1 MDVRDML
8 RQMNVKDNYN
18 DAQTTQKNRRYMHG
32 MMYLLLFLFCLGFY
46 IVNMIIN
53 GQYPFGSH
61 SFLYQDAYDQYTGML
76 QTFLEWL
83 HSGDKST
90 FLWDHGLGMD
100 MLLNM
105 FYYCMSPFNIIA
117 VICGSGHVELAM
129 VIMIVVKASLL
140 APSGLYFFRRTELKR
155 YADEETGRGWQT
167 AVEIVLSLSYALCGF
182 VLVYEHNVIW
192 LDGLILVPFLAI
204 AVERMAAGK
213 GKIAYTVLLA
223 VGFIVNFYFA
233 FYLCLF
239 IVLYFLLQDWKTLR
253 EFGRG
258 ILRFLI
264 WSVIAG
270 MIAGVVLVPAFYAV
284 LHLSGAGSMDD
295 KLPWYQLGNIGN
307 FINSFYPLNKV
318 TTGNLFN
325 HNNYCGTLIVL
336 LVILLFFMKKIEWT
350 WKLRYL
356 TVLIFLAFA
365 MNQAGLNYVL
375 HGFAVTHGMGNRFAF
390 IWTFLLLGAAYVCLL
405 NIKKIRMWQAGAA
418 FGSCLVLFLL
428 ELFFNRDETNPNSYV
443 AVLIFIVAYFG
454 LFVFVL
460 RKSIKWKTFY
470 IWVVSLWIIE
480 LVLNGSYVLSAKG
493 NNRSL
498 TDDIKQTSRETA
510 YAECDLE
517 AGERKTALYSYDNL
531 QLSNT
536 NCYSSMA
543 NGSAIDSFASLG
555 LSHYQNIEYTYRRTT
570 PVTAL
575 MYNVRYIMTNELGAA
590 GGYHMVA
597 APDGTYGYLYEA
609 DALAGMGFLLDEDIL
624 NWSGEKSAAENQ
636 NELVMLGMDQPELED
651 LFEKKTLTDDM
662 ISFTGLNAAKQGDGV
677 YAYTAQADIATSMIV
692 SYKAEQAEDLYVE
705 CSDTRLQGVD
715 VYVNDQQVVSSVYP
729 ESAGMIHIGNV
740 NAGDEVK
747 LRFATAAVRNES
759 GIKTVALYAINEE
772 TVQAFKEYV
781 LKNTMEFDGYDGN
794 CLNGHITA
802 DKAGILYLAVPYNE
816 GFTAAVDGKKVAPV
830 KIGTGLMG
838 VPVEVGEH
846 VITLTYHTPYLMAG
860 ICLSVIGI
868 LILAGYLIIRRKK
881 SSDK

>member
-8 RQMNVKDNYN
+8 RQMNVKDDYN

-53 GQYPFGSH
+53 GQYPFGSR
-61 SFLYQDAYDQYTGML
+61 SFLYQDAYDQYTGIL
-76 QTFLEWL
+76 QIFLEWL
-83 HSGDKST
+83 HSGNKGT

-264 WSVIAG
+264 WSVVAGLIAG
-270 MIAGVVLVPAFYAV
+270 AVLVPAFYAV

-336 LVILLFFMKKIEWT
+336 LVILVFFMKKIEWNR
-350 WKLRYL
+350 KLRYL
-356 TVLIFLAFA
+356 TVLIFLALA

-375 HGFAVTHGMGNRFAF
+375 HGFVVTHGMGNRFAF
-390 IWTFLLLGAAYVCLL
+390 IWTFLLLSAAYVCLL
-405 NIKKIRMWQAGAA
+405 NIREIRMWQAGVA

-428 ELFFNRDETNPNSYV
+428 ELFFNREETNPNSYV
-443 AVLIFIVAYFG
+443 AVLLFIVAYFG
-454 LFVFVL
+454 LFVFAL

-517 AGERKTALYSYDNL
+517 AGERKTALYSYDYL

-636 NELVMLGMDQPELED
+636 NELVMLGMGRPELSD

-662 ISFTGLNAAKQGDGV
+662 ISFTGLDAAKQGDGV

-747 LRFATAAVRNES
+747 FRFATAAVRNES
-759 GIKTVALYAINEE
+759 GIKTVALYAINEK

-816 GFTAAVDGKKVAPV
+816 GFTAVVDGKKVAPV
-830 KIGTGLMG
+830 KIGTGMMG
-838 VPVEVGEH
+838 VPVEAGEH

-868 LILAGYLIIRRKK
+868 LILAGCLIIRRKK

>member
-1 MDVRDML
+1 ML
-8 RQMNVKDNYN
+8 RQINIKENYK
-18 DAQTTQKNRRYMHG
+18 DAQTDQMNRRCIHSR

-53 GQYPFGSH
+53 RQYPFGNR

-76 QTFLEWL
+76 QIFLEWL
-83 HSGDKST
+83 HSGEKNT
-90 FLWDHGLGMD
+90 FLWDRGLGMD

-129 VIMIVVKASLL
+129 VIMIVTKASLL
-140 APSGLYFFRRTELKR
+140 APAGLYFFSHTELNR
-155 YADEETGRGWQT
+155 YADERTDHGWQT
-167 AVEIVLSLSYALCGF
+167 VVRLVLSLSYALCGF

-213 GKIAYTVLLA
+213 GKIVYTVLLA
-223 VGFIVNFYFA
+223 VGSIVNFYFA

-239 IVLYFLLQDWKTLR
+239 IGLYFLLQEWETLR
-253 EFGRG
+253 GFGRG

-270 MIAGVVLVPAFYAV
+270 AIAGVVLVPAFYAV
-284 LHLSGAGSMDD
+284 LHLSGAGNMDD

-325 HNNYCGTLIVL
+325 HNNYCGTLVIL
-336 LVILLFFMKKIEWT
+336 LVILLFFIKKMEWKR
-350 WKLRYL
+350 KLQYL
-356 TVLIFLAFA
+356 AVLVFLVLA

-375 HGFAVTHGMGNRFAF
+375 HGFTVTHGMGNRFAF
-390 IWTFLLLGAAYVCLL
+390 VWTFLLLGAAYVCLL
-405 NIKKIRMWQAGAA
+405 NIKKIRMWQVGVA

-428 ELFFNRDETNPNSYV
+428 ELFFNCDETNPNSYV
-443 AVLIFIVAYFG
+443 AVLLFIVAYFG

-480 LVLNGSYVLSAKG
+480 LVLNGGYVLSIKG
-493 NNRSL
+493 ADRRL
-498 TDDIKQTSRETA
+498 TEDMEQISGETA
-510 YAECDLE
+510 YAECDLG
-517 AGERKTALYSYDNL
+517 AGERKTTLYSHDYL
-531 QLSNT
+531 PLSNT

-543 NGSAIDSFASLG
+543 NGSAIDSFTGLG

-597 APDGTYGYLYEA
+597 TPDGTYGYLYEA
-609 DALAGMGFLLDEDIL
+609 DALAGMGFLLDENVL

-636 NELVMLGMDQPELED
+636 NDLVMLGMGQPKLSD
-651 LFEKKTLTDDM
+651 LFEKKTVADDM
-662 ISFTGLNAAKQGDGV
+662 ISFTGLDATKQGEGV

-692 SYKAEQAEDLYVE
+692 TYKAEQAEDLYVE
-705 CSDTRLQGVD
+705 SSDTRLQAVD
-715 VYVNDQQVVSSVYP
+715 VYINNSRVVEAVYP
-729 ESAGMIHIGNV
+729 ESSGMVHVGTV

-747 LRFATAAVRNES
+747 LRFATGAAMNES
-759 GIKTVALYAINEE
+759 GIKTVALYAINEK

-781 LKNTMEFDGYDGN
+781 LQNPMEFDGYDGN
-794 CLNGHITA
+794 RLNGHITA
-802 DKAGILYLAVPYNE
+802 DKVGILYLAVPYNE
-816 GFTAAVDGKKVAPV
+816 GFAATVDGKKVAPV

-838 VPVEVGEH
+838 IPVEAGEH
-846 VITLTYHTPYLMAG
+846 VITLVYHTPYLMTG
-860 ICLSVIGI
+860 ICLTVAGL
-868 LILAGYLIIRRKK
+868 LILAGYVLICRKNHPMNHGHK
-881 SSDK
+881 